1 MVDLALDT
9 LAIMKFRA
17 QDGLLWHR
25 WDNEYVVY
33 NPASGESHLLDFISA
48 QGLMQLEKC
57 VASKQQLVHDLGL
70 VLDIP
75 ADEELSRYVQQMV
88 TELSELGLTR
98 SVRS

>member
-1 MVDLALDT
+1 MANLTFDT
-9 LAIMKFRA
+9 RAIVKFQA
-17 QDGLLWHR
+17 QDGLLWRR
-25 WDNEYVVY
+25 WDDEYVVY
-33 NPASGESHLLDFISA
+33 NPASGESHLLDFVSA

-57 VASKQQLVHDLGL
+57 VVSTEQLVRDLSL

-75 ADEELSRYVQQMV
+75 GDEELSRYVQQMI